1 MTMEKV
7 VSRIVIIWMI
17 IIAITIGNLYK
28 YMDASEAQFYRFGPY
43 ENFLVIGIKINTP
56 GKYLLV
62 VCYCFINSLIRNI
75 IHNILNSWLINSVQD
90 INIIKPRQIKMF
102 AYEVTY
108 VATIYNWVDWYIYMN
123 LLLAQ
128 VDMLLTEIL
137 ADLIMSGL
145 VTYYYLGSPPI
156 KNVEME
162 EDTIN
167 PMILDEELGE
177 ELDIV

>member
-1 MTMEKV
+1 MEKV

-145 VTYYYLGSPPI
+145 VTYYYLETEPVKNKTI
-156 KNVEME
+156 KE
-162 EDTIN
+162 EEVIN
-167 PMILDEELGE
+167 PMILDEEL
-177 ELDIV
+177 DIV

>member
-1 MTMEKV
+1 
-7 VSRIVIIWMI
+7 
-17 IIAITIGNLYK
+17 
-28 YMDASEAQFYRFGPY
+28 
-43 ENFLVIGIKINTP
+43 
-56 GKYLLV
+56 
-62 VCYCFINSLIRNI
+62 
-75 IHNILNSWLINSVQD
+75 
-90 INIIKPRQIKMF
+90 MF

-108 VATIYNWVDWYIYMN
+108 VSTIYNWVDWYIYMN

>member
-1 MTMEKV
+1 MEKV

-43 ENFLVIGIKINTP
+43 ENFLVIGIKINTS

-62 VCYCFINSLIRNI
+62 VGYCFVNSLIRNI

-90 INIIKPRQIKMF
+90 INIIKPRQIKKF
-102 AYEVTY
+102 AYEVIY

-145 VTYYYLGSPPI
+145 VTYYYLETEHVKNKTI
-156 KNVEME
+156 KE
-162 EDTIN
+162 EEVIN
-167 PMILDEELGE
+167 PMILDEEL
-177 ELDIV
+177 DIV

>member
-1 MTMEKV
+1 M
-7 VSRIVIIWMI
+7 
-17 IIAITIGNLYK
+17 ITIGNMYK
-28 YMDASEAQFYRFGPY
+28 YMDTSEAQFYRFGPY

-62 VCYCFINSLIRNI
+62 VGYCFVNSLIRNT

-90 INIIKPRQIKMF
+90 VNIIKPKQIKMF

-108 VATIYNWVDWYIYMN
+108 VSTIYNWVDWYIYMN

-145 VTYYYLGSPPI
+145 VTYYYLETEPVKNKTI
-156 KNVEME
+156 KE
-162 EDTIN
+162 EEVIN
-167 PMILDEELGE
+167 PMILDEEL
-177 ELDIV
+177 DIV